1 MDFRRL
7 RIGELVAGAGGVLLI
22 VALLVPWYTHDVA
35 TSFAGTLDLDSQTGF
50 EALAVADVV
59 LGVVA
64 VAAIGLVITTAAER
78 TVAIPIAYASLL
90 ALAGL
95 VAVALVLAHLGASP
109 TPPDPVADE
118 VRRSAEVR
126 RSVRTGSA
134 PGLYLALL
142 ATAGVLTGSLLAMR
156 DERLSTRSRPTDGT
170 GRPIESPPQVER
182 LAPPPAE
189 PAP

>member
-22 VALLVPWYTHDVA
+22 VALLLPWYTHDVA
-35 TSFAGTLDLDSQTGF
+35 TSFAGTVDLDSQTGF

-78 TVAIPIAYASLL
+78 TVAIPIAYATLL
-90 ALAGL
+90 SLAGL
-95 VAVALVLAHLGASP
+95 VAVVLVLAHLGASP
-109 TPPDPVADE
+109 TPTDPVA
-118 VRRSAEVR
+118 AEVR
-126 RSVRTGSA
+126 RSVQTGSGA
-134 PGLYLALL
+134 GLYLALV
-142 ATAGVLTGSLLAMR
+142 ATAAVLTGSLLAMR
-156 DERLSTRSRPTDGT
+156 DERLSKRSRPTDGT
-170 GRPIESPPQVER
+170 GRPIEAPLEVER
-182 LAPPPAE
+182 LAAPPAE